1 MIYSFIL
8 PDSGEGLHESEIL
21 SWHVKE
27 GETIKEDEE
36 LVEIQSDKAVVVL
49 PSPVTGVVK
58 KIIADEGVV
67 AKVGSSIIEIEVEGG
82 SSEKVAEPKKEVAL
96 EEKPEQEVIT
106 EVDGSVIGK
115 VPKDIDYDPNPK
127 SPSASTSKAPSVD
140 IRMLAVPAVR
150 KYAREKDVDI
160 TQVPATGKND
170 RVSKEDVDNFLANGG
185 AATQPVAEKEVTQ
198 AQVPAE
204 AETAS
209 AQKPAAST
217 QEEQEVDT
225 KARETRVK
233 MSPMRRMTA
242 KAMVTS
248 KRTSPDV
255 VILDRVNVTKL
266 IEHRDKFKEIAK
278 ESGIK
283 LTYTAYF
290 VKAVAAVLARYPDLN
305 ASVDEENNEIIY
317 KNYVNVGVATDTD
330 NGLYV
335 PNIKDAD
342 KKSLFKVAQDLVE
355 NTEKAMNGTLKSSDM
370 KNGSMTITN
379 TGSVALNGVWSTPI
393 INQPEVAILGV
404 ARIEDEVI
412 PDENRQPIVAPMLK
426 VSFAFDHRIIDGLT
440 AQKALTDLKK
450 YIADPELLFVEG

>member
-27 GETIKEDEE
+27 GETINEDEE

-58 KIIADEGVV
+58 KIIAEEGVV

-82 SSEKVAEPKKEVAL
+82 SFEKATEPKKEVAL
-96 EEKPEQEVIT
+96 EKPEQEVIT

-115 VPKDIDYDPNPK
+115 VPEDIDYNPNPT
-127 SPSASTSKAPSVD
+127 SPAASTSKAPSID

-150 KYAREKDVDI
+150 KYAREKDVDV
-160 TQVPATGKND
+160 TQVTATGKNG

-185 AATQPVAEKEVTQ
+185 ATAQPEVEKQ
-198 AQVPAE
+198 APQVPAE

-225 KARETRVK
+225 TARETRVK

-255 VILDRVNVTKL
+255 VILDRINVTKL

-290 VKAVAAVLARYPDLN
+290 IKAVAAVLARYPDLN

-426 VSFAFDHRIIDGLT
+426 VSFAFDHRIIDGMT